1 MSLYFL
7 LLADLFDLIEL
18 LLDQVILEVL
28 DSLEGLAVGLLLLGE
43 RGGVLVTGVFGG
55 VLLEFER
62 ELFQLFGQVFLAAD
76 SL

>member
-43 RGGVLVTGVFGG
+43 RGGVLVAGVFGG